1 MTRFREAWVRESAQR
16 ADSTAVAGDSML
28 PEAR

>member
-1 MTRFREAWVRESAQR
+1 MTRLREAWVRESAQR
-16 ADSTAVAGDSML
+16 ANGTTVAGDSTL

>member
-16 ADSTAVAGDSML
+16 ADCTTVAGDSTF

>member
-1 MTRFREAWVRESAQR
+1 MTRFREAWGRESAQR
-16 ADSTAVAGDSML
+16 ADGMTAAGDSMF

>member
-16 ADSTAVAGDSML
+16 ADGAAVAGDSTL
-28 PEAR
+28 SEAR